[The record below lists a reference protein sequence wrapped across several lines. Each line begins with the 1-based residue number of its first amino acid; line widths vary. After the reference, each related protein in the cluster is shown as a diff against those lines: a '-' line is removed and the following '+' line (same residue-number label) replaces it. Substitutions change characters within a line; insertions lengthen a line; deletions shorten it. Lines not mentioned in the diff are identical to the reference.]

1 MISEK
6 IHLSDVCFK
15 EKGALSKNGLYFME
29 TKSLAPCGIIVSF
42 VLNSCSPMFEIS
54 KSSITIAPLAGS
66 TNLNNATVN
75 ELLPAP
81 VAFVCHSLKLTST
94 LYSF

>member
-1 MISEK
+1 
-6 IHLSDVCFK
+6 
-15 EKGALSKNGLYFME
+15 ME
-29 TKSLAPCGIIVSF
+29 TKNLAPCGIIVSF

-54 KSSITIAPLAGS
+54 KPSITIAPLAGS

-81 VAFVCHSLKLTST
+81 VLPTIPTFSPPWILALMAGHIP
-94 LYSF
+94 